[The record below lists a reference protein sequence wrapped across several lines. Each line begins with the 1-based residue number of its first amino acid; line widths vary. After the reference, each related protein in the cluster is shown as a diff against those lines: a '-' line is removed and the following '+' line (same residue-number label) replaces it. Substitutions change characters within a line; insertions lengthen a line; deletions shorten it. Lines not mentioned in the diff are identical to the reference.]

1 MRRLLLYIS
10 LLALPTGLFADNETQ
25 YLQEKLD
32 LLLSHQTAH
41 IKRKNE
47 TINQI
52 KRGLFTEERALKRLQ
67 TYDLLYQE
75 YYVFQFDSA
84 MIYLDK
90 GITLAEKTANT
101 YYYNNNLIHKAEL
114 LSIGG
119 LYGEAIETMSLVDT
133 TALDNTQKF
142 DFYFSIFRIHTYWA
156 DFCND
161 QKYAPIHRE
170 KAKQALIKAMD
181 YCDET
186 AKTYEYYYG
195 EYCVFVLNDPQKAR
209 LHYLKAIHQLPSHS
223 RFFAMACFALSGNYA
238 NEGRTDQQE
247 KYLLLSSIADAENCT
262 MENYALQTLAMYIFE
277 HDKSRIDRAQ
287 EYIQKS
293 LEDAR
298 FYNNRL
304 RIIEIS
310 NKLPVIV
317 NSYQQTLNARNR
329 VQMIAIIAVSLLLL
343 FLLVAIIYIVK
354 QTKRLRLQQREL
366 QKNNDSLSEL
376 NTRQK
381 DLNTQLHKLNALL
394 MDTNRKREGLA
405 KLYIDLCAK
414 YISRLKRQQTL
425 VKRKI
430 KANQTSELLSQ
441 LSSERLSEEDAS
453 TFLSRFDKAF
463 LDLYP
468 SFTKELNTLLKAN
481 YQIKNTHSNELTTD
495 QRIMALIRLGVK
507 ESAEIADLLFY
518 SPQTIYNYRSALKAK
533 AINKTDF
540 EAEVAKLC
548 TIIEND

>member
-186 AKTYEYYYG
+186 AKTY
-195 EYCVFVLNDPQKAR
+195 
-209 LHYLKAIHQLPSHS
+209 
-223 RFFAMACFALSGNYA
+223 
-238 NEGRTDQQE
+238 
-247 KYLLLSSIADAENCT
+247 
-262 MENYALQTLAMYIFE
+262 
-277 HDKSRIDRAQ
+277 
-287 EYIQKS
+287 
-293 LEDAR
+293 
-298 FYNNRL
+298 
-304 RIIEIS
+304 
-310 NKLPVIV
+310 
-317 NSYQQTLNARNR
+317 
-329 VQMIAIIAVSLLLL
+329 
-343 FLLVAIIYIVK
+343 
-354 QTKRLRLQQREL
+354 
-366 QKNNDSLSEL
+366 
-376 NTRQK
+376 
-381 DLNTQLHKLNALL
+381 
-394 MDTNRKREGLA
+394 
-405 KLYIDLCAK
+405 
-414 YISRLKRQQTL
+414 
-425 VKRKI
+425 
-430 KANQTSELLSQ
+430 
-441 LSSERLSEEDAS
+441 
-453 TFLSRFDKAF
+453 
-463 LDLYP
+463 
-468 SFTKELNTLLKAN
+468 
-481 YQIKNTHSNELTTD
+481 
-495 QRIMALIRLGVK
+495 
-507 ESAEIADLLFY
+507 
-518 SPQTIYNYRSALKAK
+518 
-533 AINKTDF
+533 
-540 EAEVAKLC
+540 
-548 TIIEND
+548 